1 MLRWERL
8 VALSRKWLCKN
19 LTALSLKSHI
29 AKEGKNMTAL
39 AVWLRERTLSERLLV
54 LGVANLLLIACAQVR
69 IPLPFTPVPITGQT
83 LGVLLTGALL
93 GSRYGTA
100 VVAAYVVQGL
110 IGLPVFAGWKGGV
123 AALLGPTGGYI
134 VGFIPAA
141 FVVGWLFER
150 GWHGKLTL
158 TIAAFIVGNATIYA
172 FGLPWLA
179 FFVGW
184 HQVLQMGLLPF
195 LPGDLLKLMVAVFV
209 TRSLS
214 R

>member
-1 MLRWERL
+1 MA
-8 VALSRKWLCKN
+8 VQKFSGAFIKKPYRK
-19 LTALSLKSHI
+19 
-29 AKEGKNMTAL
+29 GGRNMTAL
-39 AVWLRERTLSERLLV
+39 AAWVRERTLAERLLV

-83 LGVLLTGALL
+83 LGVLLAGALL

-100 VVAAYVVQGL
+100 VVAAYVAQGL
-110 IGLPVFAGWKGGV
+110 IGLPVFAGWKGGIT
-123 AALLGPTGGYI
+123 ALFGPTGGYI
-134 VGFIPAA
+134 LGFIPAA
-141 FVVGWLFER
+141 FLVGWLLER
-150 GWHGKLTL
+150 GWHRKLS
-158 TIAAFIVGNATIYA
+158 TIVTAFVIGNATIYA

-184 HQVLQMGLLPF
+184 QQVLQMGLLPF
-195 LPGDLLKLMVAVFV
+195 LPGDFLKLMVAVSV

>member
-1 MLRWERL
+1 VRN
-8 VALSRKWLCKN
+8 WLCKN

-39 AVWLRERTLSERLLV
+39 AVWLRERTLAERLLV

-83 LGVLLTGALL
+83 LGVLLAGALL
-93 GSRYGTA
+93 GSRHGTA
-100 VVAAYVVQGL
+100 VVATYVAQGL

-123 AALLGPTGGYI
+123 ASLLGPTGGYI
-134 VGFIPAA
+134 LGFIPAA
-141 FVVGWLFER
+141 FVTGYLLER
-150 GWHGKLTL
+150 CFHRNWCATL
-158 TIAAFIVGNATIYA
+158 VALIAGNALIYA

-184 HQVLQMGLLPF
+184 DKVLQIGFLPF
-195 LPGDLLKLMVAVFV
+195 VPGDLLKLIMVAFIF
-209 TRSLS
+209 RLLC

>member
-39 AVWLRERTLSERLLV
+39 AVWLRERTIAERLLV

-83 LGVLLTGALL
+83 LGVLLAGALL

-134 VGFIPAA
+134 LGFIPAA

-184 HQVLQMGLLPF
+184 HQILQMGLLPF

>member
-39 AVWLRERTLSERLLV
+39 AVWLRERTLAERLLV

-83 LGVLLTGALL
+83 LGVLLAGALL

-134 VGFIPAA
+134 LGFIPAA

-158 TIAAFIVGNATIYA
+158 TIAAFAVGNATIYA

-195 LPGDLLKLMVAVFV
+195 LPGDLLKLMVAVSA

>member
-1 MLRWERL
+1 
-8 VALSRKWLCKN
+8 
-19 LTALSLKSHI
+19 
-29 AKEGKNMTAL
+29 MTAL
-39 AVWLRERTLSERLLV
+39 AVWLRERTLAERLLV

-83 LGVLLTGALL
+83 LGVLLAGALL

-134 VGFIPAA
+134 LGFIPAA
-141 FVVGWLFER
+141 FVAGYLLER
-150 GWHGKLTL
+150 GFHRNWSTTL
-158 TIAAFIVGNATIYA
+158 VALIVSNALIYA

-184 HQVLQMGLLPF
+184 DKVLQMGFLPF
-195 LPGDLLKLMVAVFV
+195 VFGDLLKLLTAASIFH
-209 TRSLS
+209 LS
-214 R
+214 CR

>member
-1 MLRWERL
+1 
-8 VALSRKWLCKN
+8 
-19 LTALSLKSHI
+19 
-29 AKEGKNMTAL
+29 MTAL
-39 AVWLRERTLSERLLV
+39 AVWLRKRTLAERLLV

-83 LGVLLTGALL
+83 LGVLLAGALL
-93 GSRYGTA
+93 GSRCGMA

-134 VGFIPAA
+134 LGFIPAA
-141 FVVGWLFER
+141 FLVGWLFER
-150 GWHGKLTL
+150 GWHRKPTL
-158 TIAAFIVGNATIYA
+158 TIAAFAVGNATIYA

-184 HQVLQMGLLPF
+184 NQVLQMGLLPF
-195 LPGDLLKLMVAVFV
+195 LPGDLLKLMVAVSV

>member
-1 MLRWERL
+1 L

-39 AVWLRERTLSERLLV
+39 AVWLRERTLAERLLV

-83 LGVLLTGALL
+83 LGVLLAGALL
-93 GSRYGTA
+93 GSRHGTA
-100 VVAAYVVQGL
+100 VVATYVAQGL

-123 AALLGPTGGYI
+123 ASLLGPTGGYI
-134 VGFIPAA
+134 LGFIPAA
-141 FVVGWLFER
+141 FVAGYLLER
-150 GWHGKLTL
+150 GFHRNWSTTL
-158 TIAAFIVGNATIYA
+158 VALIVSNALIYA

-184 HQVLQMGLLPF
+184 DKVLQIGFLPF
-195 LPGDLLKLMVAVFV
+195 VPGDLLKLIMVAFIF
-209 TRSLS
+209 RLLC